1 MAAVFHHPAQAGLS
15 FHRGQR
21 RTPSARRVH
30 PDGQHGPVRVA
41 AHGNYPVS
49 LHQVEPHSR
58 RNAPFRHVQ
67 TAVQGMVVGQ
77 RGGAFQAGDVLFSPQ
92 FHPSGRKAPKS
103 TERSEVAGPVHQRGR
118 AFRRHAAPRRA
129 VVSQGAA
136 FHARLRARPGQRRG
150 RRRSAAVV
158 ARVSLAG
165 TRFGFFPAPRFRRHH
180 VDAVVADGGV
190 AACRIVVDVGL
201 ADFPAVG
208 AGGELRPAGPR
219 VVFVP
224 ALFARR
230 LRVFLQIH
238 LRHHVAA
245 GVLYFQD
252 SPVVHPKE
260 ERAGAVEFFALRS
273 FRDGECPV
281 RTVPVRRRA
290 RRSHSDFSVF
300 VDFFKWQRVGLRSC
314 LHAPPAGAAAG
325 SKVPFP
331 VAGNGRT
338 MDGGGTMRRIHQVFK
353 SRG

>member
-1 MAAVFHHPAQAGLS
+1 MS
-15 FHRGQR
+15 FQR
-21 RTPSARRVH
+21 K
-30 PDGQHGPVRVA
+30 
-41 AHGNYPVS
+41 
-49 LHQVEPHSR
+49 QVCR
-58 RNAPFRHVQ
+58 F
-67 TAVQGMVVGQ
+67 
-77 RGGAFQAGDVLFSPQ
+77 RGGFVAEVGFSRT
-92 FHPSGRKAPKS
+92 GVGVARDAP
-103 TERSEVAGPVHQRGR
+103 A

>member
-1 MAAVFHHPAQAGLS
+1 
-15 FHRGQR
+15 
-21 RTPSARRVH
+21 
-30 PDGQHGPVRVA
+30 
-41 AHGNYPVS
+41 
-49 LHQVEPHSR
+49 
-58 RNAPFRHVQ
+58 
-67 TAVQGMVVGQ
+67 MVVGQ
-77 RGGAFQAGDVLFSPQ
+77 RRRAFQAGDVLFSPQ

-103 TERSEVAGPVHQRGR
+103 PERPEVAGPVHQRGR

-224 ALFARR
+224 ALLARR
-230 LRVFLQIH
+230 LRVFLQVH
-238 LRHHVAA
+238 LRHHLAA

-260 ERAGAVEFFALRS
+260 ERAGAVELFALRS

-281 RTVPVRRRA
+281 RAVSVRRRT
-290 RRSHSDFSVF
+290 RRPHGSF
-300 VDFFKWQRVGLRSC
+300 VMDPDCFKRQRIGIRSC

-331 VAGNGRT
+331 
-338 MDGGGTMRRIHQVFK
+338 
-353 SRG
+353 

>member
-1 MAAVFHHPAQAGLS
+1 
-15 FHRGQR
+15 
-21 RTPSARRVH
+21 
-30 PDGQHGPVRVA
+30 
-41 AHGNYPVS
+41 
-49 LHQVEPHSR
+49 
-58 RNAPFRHVQ
+58 
-67 TAVQGMVVGQ
+67 MVVGQ
-77 RGGAFQAGDVLFSPQ
+77 RGWMFQARDIFFTPQ

-136 FHARLRARPGQRRG
+136 FHARLRARPGQRPG

-208 AGGELRPAGPR
+208 AGGELRPASPR

-230 LRVFLQIH
+230 LRVFFQIH

-245 GVLYFQD
+245 GVLHLQA

-260 ERAGAVEFFALRS
+260 ERAGAVELFALRP

-290 RRSHSDFSVF
+290 RRPHGSFPMDP
-300 VDFFKWQRVGLRSC
+300 DRFKR
-314 LHAPPAGAAAG
+314 
-325 SKVPFP
+325 
-331 VAGNGRT
+331 
-338 MDGGGTMRRIHQVFK
+338 
-353 SRG
+353 

>member
-1 MAAVFHHPAQAGLS
+1 
-15 FHRGQR
+15 
-21 RTPSARRVH
+21 
-30 PDGQHGPVRVA
+30 
-41 AHGNYPVS
+41 
-49 LHQVEPHSR
+49 
-58 RNAPFRHVQ
+58 
-67 TAVQGMVVGQ
+67 MVVGQ

-150 RRRSAAVV
+150 RRRGRRRSAAVV

-165 TRFGFFPAPRFRRHH
+165 ARFGFFPAPRFRRHH

-219 VVFVP
+219 VVFVA

-230 LRVFLQIH
+230 LRGFLQIH

-245 GVLYFQD
+245 GVLHFQD

-260 ERAGAVEFFALRS
+260 ERAGAVEFFALRP

-281 RTVPVRRRA
+281 RAVPVRRRA
-290 RRSHSDFSVF
+290 RRPHGSFLMDP
-300 VDFFKWQRVGLRSC
+300 DCFKR
-314 LHAPPAGAAAG
+314 
-325 SKVPFP
+325 
-331 VAGNGRT
+331 
-338 MDGGGTMRRIHQVFK
+338 
-353 SRG
+353 

>member
-1 MAAVFHHPAQAGLS
+1 
-15 FHRGQR
+15 
-21 RTPSARRVH
+21 
-30 PDGQHGPVRVA
+30 
-41 AHGNYPVS
+41 
-49 LHQVEPHSR
+49 
-58 RNAPFRHVQ
+58 
-67 TAVQGMVVGQ
+67 MVVGQ
-77 RGGAFQAGDVLFSPQ
+77 RGWMFQAGDVLFSPQ

-136 FHARLRARPGQRRG
+136 FHARLRARPGQRPG

-158 ARVSLAG
+158 ARVSVTRAG
-165 TRFGFFPAPRFRRHH
+165 IGFLFAPRFRRHH

-230 LRVFLQIH
+230 LRVFLQVH
-238 LRHHVAA
+238 LRHHLAA

-252 SPVVHPKE
+252 SPVVHSQE
-260 ERAGAVEFFALRS
+260 ERAGAVELFALRP

-281 RTVPVRRRA
+281 RAVPVRRRA
-290 RRSHSDFSVF
+290 RRPHFPFLMDP
-300 VDFFKWQRVGLRSC
+300 DCFKR
-314 LHAPPAGAAAG
+314 
-325 SKVPFP
+325 
-331 VAGNGRT
+331 
-338 MDGGGTMRRIHQVFK
+338 
-353 SRG
+353 

>member
-1 MAAVFHHPAQAGLS
+1 
-15 FHRGQR
+15 
-21 RTPSARRVH
+21 
-30 PDGQHGPVRVA
+30 
-41 AHGNYPVS
+41 
-49 LHQVEPHSR
+49 
-58 RNAPFRHVQ
+58 
-67 TAVQGMVVGQ
+67 MVVGQ

-118 AFRRHAAPRRA
+118 AFRRHAAPCRG
-129 VVSQGAA
+129 VVPQCTAS
-136 FHARLRARPGQRRG
+136 HTLRKARPGQRRG

-158 ARVSLAG
+158 ARVSVTRAG
-165 TRFGFFPAPRFRRHH
+165 IGFLFAPRFRRHH

-230 LRVFLQIH
+230 LRVFLQVH

-245 GVLYFQD
+245 GVLYFQA

-260 ERAGAVEFFALRS
+260 ERAGAVELFALRP
-273 FRDGECPV
+273 FRNGKV
-281 RTVPVRRRA
+281 TVSTVPVRRRT
-290 RRSHSDFSVF
+290 RRAHGSFLMDP
-300 VDFFKWQRVGLRSC
+300 DRFKR
-314 LHAPPAGAAAG
+314 
-325 SKVPFP
+325 
-331 VAGNGRT
+331 
-338 MDGGGTMRRIHQVFK
+338 
-353 SRG
+353 